1 MSRTRLRVEE
11 TSAQTSAENLQA
23 VSHHLARTLMMQIS
37 LFSLEKRKWTS
48 PFMPCSLNKRKWTV
62 SHHLARTLMMHISLL
77 FAGKAKTDIF
87 ILERDFQDGGF
98 FPPNVF
104 RHARA
109 NQSDLSRSSS
119 GTNRPAR
126 RVHCHCKHGTIPCL
140 DHGLKR
146 QRLTISIREE
156 RHPWKSEKNE

>member
-1 MSRTRLRVEE
+1 MPCARLRVEE
-11 TSAQTSAENLQA
+11 TSAQTPAENLQS
-23 VSHHLARTLMMQIS
+23 VSHRLARTLVMQNS
-37 LFSLEKRKWTS
+37 LFSLNKRKWTT
-48 PFMPCSLNKRKWTV
+48 PFMPCSLNKRNWTV
-62 SHHLARTLMMHISLL
+62 SHHFSEDAYDAYSPL
-77 FAGKAKTDIF
+77 FAEEAKMDIF

-98 FPPNVF
+98 FLPNVF

-119 GTNRPAR
+119 GASRPAR
-126 RVHCHCKHGTIPCL
+126 RVHCHCKHETLPCV

-146 QRLTISIREE
+146 QRLTISTREE